1 MKLQP
6 ANGLLPEAGT
16 MLPIDIQVVLPKSGE
31 VKSVVVSAKV
41 YFCQDEDVCLFEEVV
56 FRVPVTDVASGG
68 ESTVEL
74 TYSLSPK
81 AQTTTSPL

>member
-6 ANGLLPEAGT
+6 AKGLLPEDGT
-16 MLPIDIQVVLPKSGE
+16 TLPVDIQIVLPESGE
-31 VKSVVVSAKV
+31 VTSVVVDAKV

-56 FRVPVTDVASGG
+56 FRVPVAGVASGG
-68 ESTVEL
+68 ESTIDL

-81 AQTTTSPL
+81 GRTTTFPL